1 MSGNGILEQ
10 IDAKLNIIMQ
20 HLGFQFD
27 GNINALSSVVLQ
39 AEPANGTAPAAN
51 AVDTQIQ
58 QEQQTVPGAQPSNI
72 AGNDAGVTAQATS
85 TTGEV
90 DSAGLPWDERIH
102 SSSKEKVKGDTW
114 KYKRGVDKNL
124 VTQIEGGYRA
134 AGYSDPRA
142 AAGGAVG
149 STVQNTTPVVDAG
162 ANVAG
167 QTVGAGA
174 GQQTAVVETAPAG
187 GLPGVGGIALP
198 GAVVQQPAPVK
209 VEMPAYQ
216 AGVEITDSLLTTI
229 AAAFYAEY
237 GEANLRRVLTELFK
251 LTPDAPVTA
260 IAAPEHRDSFWRLV
274 TTQQYLDHYQIVKP
288 A

>member
-27 GNINALSSVVLQ
+27 GNINALSSAVLH
-39 AEPANGTAPAAN
+39 AEPANGAAPATN
-51 AVDTQIQ
+51 AVETQVQ
-58 QEQQTVPGAQPSNI
+58 QETAAVPGAQPSNI

-124 VTQIEGGYRA
+124 VAQIEGAYRA

-142 AAGGAVG
+142 AAGAAVG
-149 STVQNTTPVVDAG
+149 GTVQNTTPVVDAG

-167 QTVGAGA
+167 QVAGAPA
-174 GQQTAVVETAPAG
+174 GQQATAGEVAPAG

-198 GAVVQQPAPVK
+198 GTVVQPAPVK

-216 AGVEITDSLLTTI
+216 ANVEITDSLLTTI

-237 GEANLRRVLTELFK
+237 GEANLRKVLTELFK
-251 LTPDAPVTA
+251 LAPDAPVTA
-260 IAAPEHRDSFWRLV
+260 IAAPEHRDSFWKLV